1 MSAELQFLAYCVR
14 SVMNDHADDAA
25 LSAPRSLDWDRL
37 LRLARG
43 HRCSPLLHSAL
54 ARTQNHSIPEAFRR
68 PLSSDA
74 MADVARCAFLQQRLC
89 EVLTMFESGAV
100 RCIILKGPGVGAL
113 AYPDPM
119 LRPFDDLDILV
130 HPDDFLRAQ
139 GVLQE
144 AGFTP
149 LVRLDS
155 REARDQ
161 MRLGWDRGFRSPAGD
176 YCVELC
182 QGIAPSYF
190 GFALPTA
197 ELWRSV
203 QRVRLSECTVHV
215 PDNEALLLLLCAHG
229 TKHLWSRLIW
239 IADVSGL
246 VRRSGEGF
254 DWHRLG
260 RRAERLGG
268 RRMLALG
275 LALAGELNATNAVGD
290 CGSLFASCAPRCGA
304 TGATGLGQPFRLK
317 LSDGARTGLSSDDEG
332 RTVEALVR
340 ETVVRLDAL
349 SWPAPSRRVEI
360 RYHLRA
366 RERWRDC
373 LGYVCRWSLTPSF
386 GDWRWVRIPQ
396 GWRWL
401 YYVVRPLRLG
411 GRVLKQ
417 VVKG

>member
-1 MSAELQFLAYCVR
+1 MSAELQFLACCVR
-14 SVMNDHADDAA
+14 SVMNDPADDAA
-25 LSAPRSLDWDRL
+25 LSAPRNLDWDRL

-54 ARTQNHSIPEAFRR
+54 ARTQNRSIPEAFRR
-68 PLSSDA
+68 PLSSEA
-74 MADVARCAFLQQRLC
+74 MAEAARCAFLQQRLC
-89 EVLTMFESGAV
+89 ELLTMFESGAV
-100 RCIILKGPGVGAL
+100 RCMILKGPGVGAL

-197 ELWRSV
+197 ELWRDA
-203 QRVRLSECTVHV
+203 RTVRLPECTVHV

-229 TKHLWSRLIW
+229 AKHLWSRLIW

-246 VRRSGEGF
+246 VRSQGEGI
-254 DWHRLG
+254 DWPRLG

-275 LALAGELNATNAVGD
+275 LALAGELNATNAGGD
-290 CGSLFASCAPRCGA
+290 CGSLFAASTPERGVAGA
-304 TGATGLGQPFRLK
+304 VNSDQPVRKTFPEE
-317 LSDGARTGLSSDDEG
+317 SSTDPQSSRET
-332 RTVEALVR
+332 RTVEALAR
-340 ETVVRLDAL
+340 ETVCRLDTL
-349 SWPAPSRRVEI
+349 SWRPPSQRVEI
-360 RYHLRA
+360 RFHLRA
-366 RERWRDC
+366 RERWRDRV
-373 LGYVCRWSLTPSF
+373 GYVCRRIVTPSF
-386 GDWRWVRIPQ
+386 GDWRWIRLPE

-411 GRVLKQ
+411 GRVLEQ